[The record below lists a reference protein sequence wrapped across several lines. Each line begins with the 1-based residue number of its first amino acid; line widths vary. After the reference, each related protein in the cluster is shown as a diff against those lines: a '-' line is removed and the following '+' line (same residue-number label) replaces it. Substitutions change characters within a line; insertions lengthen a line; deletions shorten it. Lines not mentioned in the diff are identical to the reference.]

1 MKICVLYD
9 SVTGNTKMLADVIE
23 NSEKGELIRAHTI
36 VEEHL
41 KAIDQKIEDL
51 NHLRDQL
58 NSLHSRCHGE
68 DHDHGRCGLIEE
80 LTK

>member
-1 MKICVLYD
+1 MV
-9 SVTGNTKMLADVIE
+9 E
-23 NSEKGELIRAHTI
+23 NSEKGEPIRAHTI

-58 NSLHSRCHGE
+58 NSSIAAAMAKTMITAAA
-68 DHDHGRCGLIEE
+68 D
-80 LTK
+80 